1 MAASQGRIQSID
13 IVRGAVMVL
22 MALDHVRVYA
32 AVPPFGSDPAVYFN
46 RWITHFCAPAFVFLA
61 GTGAFLHG
69 RKLGDLPALSRY
81 LVTRG
86 ALLVWLELTVSR
98 VSWTFNFDF
107 YNYTEANI
115 IWAIGW
121 SMIVLAL
128 LVRLPLRVAA
138 AFGLIVIAGHHLLE
152 SIAPDPWNMPAGQR
166 AGWLWQVLYVG
177 GEFRVAGTGPMLVIL
192 YTIIPWVGVIA
203 AGYAFGAVMT
213 LEREA
218 RRRWCYRIGL
228 GAVALF
234 LVLRGFN
241 LYGDP
246 SPWSTTD
253 ENLPPLLSFLWTT
266 KYPASLL
273 FLLMT
278 LGPVIAL
285 LPLLE
290 NARGRF
296 AGWLQVFGREPL
308 FFYLLHIP
316 FIHAVAVAISL
327 VRSPEATP
335 WLFLNHPLRIPPA
348 PEGYRWPMPML
359 WTVWVAVSIALYFP
373 TRWYGQLKERKGAS
387 GLLRYI

>member
-1 MAASQGRIQSID
+1 MPASHARIQSID

-32 AVPPFGSDPAVYFN
+32 AVPPGGSDPGVYFT

-69 RKLGDLPALSRY
+69 RKLGDPAALSRY

-86 ALLVWLELTVSR
+86 ALLVLLELTVSR

-107 YNYTEANI
+107 YNYTEANV

-121 SMIVLAL
+121 SMIALAL
-128 LVRLPLRVAA
+128 LTRLPLRVVA
-138 AFGLIVIAGHHLLE
+138 AFGVAVIAGHHLLE
-152 SIAPDPWNMPAGQR
+152 SVAPDPWNMPAGQR
-166 AGWLWQVLYVG
+166 LGWLWQVLYVG
-177 GEFRVAGTGPMLVIL
+177 GEFRVGGTGPMLVIL
-192 YTIIPWVGVIA
+192 YTIVPWVGVIA
-203 AGYAFGAVMT
+203 AGYAFGAVMAADRGT
-213 LEREA
+213 RH
-218 RRRWCYRIGL
+218 RWCYRIGL
-228 GAVALF
+228 GAIALF

-241 LYGDP
+241 IYGDP
-246 SPWSTTD
+246 SPWSATSGKV
-253 ENLPPLLSFLWTT
+253 PPVLSFLWTT

-285 LPLLE
+285 LPPLE

-316 FIHAVAVAISL
+316 FIHLVAVLISQ
-327 VRSPEATP
+327 VRTPDATP

-348 PEGYRWPMPML
+348 PEGYRYPLPML
-359 WTVWVAVSIALYFP
+359 WAVWIAVSIALYFP
-373 TRWYGQLKERKGAS
+373 TRWYGRLKERTGGR

>member
-1 MAASQGRIQSID
+1 MPASQGRIQSID

-69 RKLGDLPALSRY
+69 RKLGDLAALSRY
-81 LVTRG
+81 LATRG
-86 ALLVWLELTVSR
+86 ALLVLLELTVSR

-107 YNYTEANI
+107 HNYTEANI

-121 SMIVLAL
+121 SMIVLAV
-128 LVRLPLRVAA
+128 LVRLPLRVVA
-138 AFGLIVIAGHHLLE
+138 AFGLVVIAGHHLLE

-177 GEFRVAGTGPMLVIL
+177 GEFRVGGTGPMLVIL

-203 AGYAFGAVMT
+203 AGYAFGAVMP

-218 RRRWCYRIGL
+218 RRRWCFRIGL
-228 GAVALF
+228 GAIALF

-241 LYGDP
+241 VYGDP

-327 VRSPEATP
+327 VRTPEATT

-359 WTVWVAVSIALYFP
+359 WTVWVLVSIALYFP
-373 TRWYGQLKERKGAS
+373 TRWYGRLKERKGAT

>member
-1 MAASQGRIQSID
+1 MPDSQRRIQSID

-69 RKLGDLPALSRY
+69 RKLGDPAALSRY

-86 ALLVWLELTVSR
+86 GLLVLLELTVSR

-107 YNYTEANI
+107 HNYTEANI

-121 SMIVLAL
+121 SMIALAV
-128 LVRLPLRVAA
+128 LVRLPLRVVA
-138 AFGLIVIAGHHLLE
+138 AFGLLVIAGHHLLE
-152 SIAPDPWNMPAGQR
+152 SIAPDPWNMPEGER
-166 AGWLWQVLYVG
+166 AGWLWQVMYAG
-177 GEFRVAGTGPMLVIL
+177 GEFRVGGSGPMLVIL

-203 AGYAFGAVMT
+203 AGYAFGPIMTADRAV
-213 LEREA
+213 RH
-218 RRRWCYRIGL
+218 RWCRRIGL
-228 GAVALF
+228 GAIALF

-246 SPWSTTD
+246 SPWSATD

-285 LPLLE
+285 LPSLE

-316 FIHAVAVAISL
+316 FIHAVAVLISL
-327 VRSPEATP
+327 VRTPDATP

-348 PEGYRWPMPML
+348 PEGYRYPMPML
-359 WTVWVAVSIALYFP
+359 WAVWIAVSVALHFP
-373 TRWYGQLKERKGAS
+373 TRWYGRLKERTGAR
-387 GLLRYI
+387 GLLHYI

>member
-1 MAASQGRIQSID
+1 MPASQGRIQSID

-61 GTGAFLHG
+61 GTGAYLHG

-86 ALLVWLELTVSR
+86 ALLVLLELTVSR

-107 YNYTEANI
+107 HNYTEANI

-121 SMIVLAL
+121 SMIVLAV
-128 LVRLPLRVAA
+128 LVRLPLRVVA
-138 AFGLIVIAGHHLLE
+138 AFGLLVIAGHHLLE

-177 GEFRVAGTGPMLVIL
+177 GEFRVGGTGPMLVIL

-203 AGYAFGAVMT
+203 SGYAFGAAMT

-228 GAVALF
+228 GAIALF

-246 SPWSTTD
+246 SPWSTTN

-285 LPLLE
+285 LPPLE
-290 NARGRF
+290 DARGRF
-296 AGWLQVFGREPL
+296 TGWLQVFGREPL

-327 VRSPEATP
+327 VRTPEATS

-359 WTVWVAVSIALYFP
+359 WTVWVLVSLALYFP
-373 TRWYGQLKERKGAS
+373 TRWYGRLKERRGAT

>member
-13 IVRGAVMVL
+13 IVRGAVRVL

-86 ALLVWLELTVSR
+86 ALLVLLELTVSR

-213 LEREA
+213 LERAA

-241 LYGDP
+241 FYGDP